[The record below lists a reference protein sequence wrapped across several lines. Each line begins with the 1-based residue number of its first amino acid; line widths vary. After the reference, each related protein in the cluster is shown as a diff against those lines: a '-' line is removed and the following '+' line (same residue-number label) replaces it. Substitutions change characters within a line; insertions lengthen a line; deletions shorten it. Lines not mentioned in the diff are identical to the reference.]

1 MLHRPVPSQTLTATA
16 LPPQE
21 AVSVLP
27 ITQATAATFSD
38 LYIALTLLVFVQA
51 GTKRVVCPLAGE
63 VIGEAGDLLVFPP
76 GSLVT
81 LENRPVLNA
90 CYRAAGVCFSD
101 DMVEAVSDPAVP
113 LRRPQGIRILRAAT
127 HRPLD
132 MLAQIEA
139 TLADQAL
146 AAPIRRH
153 RLLEPLVW
161 LRHHGIDLRATDA
174 DQPLSRVRRLIET
187 DLSRAWRAADVARHF
202 AMSEA
207 TLRRWLAQSGGGFAR
222 ILHNT
227 RLERGLT
234 LLQTTDRPIS
244 HIALDCGFKTP
255 SHFSDAFRQRFGLMP
270 RAIRSAAR

>member
-1 MLHRPVPSQTLTATA
+1 MLHRPVASQMLTAAA

-139 TLADQAL
+139 TLANEAL

-234 LLQTTDRPIS
+234 LLQTTDRRIS

-270 RAIRSAAR
+270 RAIRSAVR

>member
-1 MLHRPVPSQTLTATA
+1 MLHRPVPSQALTAAA

-101 DMVEAVSDPAVP
+101 EMVEAVSEPPVSP
-113 LRRPQGIRILRAAT
+113 RRPQGIRILRAAT

-139 TLADQAL
+139 TLADEAL

-161 LRHHGIDLRATDA
+161 LRHHGIDLQATDA

-187 DLSRAWRAADVARHF
+187 DLSRTWRAADVARHF